1 MLSLTRHSLDF
12 RLAKDLQL
20 GREANDPQRPSMD
33 GVGSFPGEKR
43 EMSGLLKGAP
53 TS

>member
-20 GREANDPQRPSMD
+20 GREAKDPQRPNID
-33 GVGSFPGEKR
+33 GVGSFPAERRR
-43 EMSGLLKGAP
+43 EEQL
-53 TS
+53 